1 MKLRQHQPP
10 DLDSQLTSLIRQ
22 SPLKDVVDERVLHL
36 LNRPTKAEAGQVCG
50 SGSTAQLRLRALG
63 EVLDA
68 ILEGGM
74 RKESGIGT
82 KENSR
87 AKS

>member
-1 MKLRQHQPP
+1 MKHRQHQP
-10 DLDSQLTSLIRQ
+10 LDNQLASLIRQ

-68 ILEGGM
+68 ILEGGV
-74 RKESGIGT
+74 RKDLGTGT

-87 AKS
+87 AES

>member
-1 MKLRQHQPP
+1 MKHRQHQP
-10 DLDSQLTSLIRQ
+10 LDNQLASLIRQ

-68 ILEGGM
+68 ILEGGV
-74 RKESGIGT
+74 RKDSATGT

-87 AKS
+87 AES